1 VGRRVLVRADLNR
14 VQVWCEGD
22 VVADHE
28 RVWAK
33 QQTISDA
40 NHVRAAQMLRQQ
52 RFALVQAQ
60 AAETEVEQRR
70 LTDYDTALGVA
81 GFDEEVAL

>member
-1 VGRRVLVRADLNR
+1 
-14 VQVWCEGD
+14 
-22 VVADHE
+22 VADHE

-33 QQTISDA
+33 HQTISDA
-40 NHVRAAQMLRQQ
+40 NHVRAAQILRQQ

-81 GFDEEVAL
+81 GLDGEVAL

>member
-1 VGRRVLVRADLNR
+1 VGRRVLVRADLDR

-33 QQTISDA
+33 QQT
-40 NHVRAAQMLRQQ
+40 
-52 RFALVQAQ
+52 
-60 AAETEVEQRR
+60 T
-70 LTDYDTALGVA
+70 LGVA